1 MKKFAFVFP
10 GQGCQA
16 PGMGQDIYNTYP
28 EAKEVFEKASTSVGM
43 DMAKLCFESDG
54 ATLALTEN
62 TQPAIFTVSMAMNNI
77 LQSRGILPSA
87 IAGLSLGEYSALAS
101 AGAITVEDGV
111 RLVQKRG
118 QLMQDE
124 VPSGKG
130 SLMAVMGLSKDQIQE
145 AIDPLTDKGIISCS
159 NINTDN
165 QIVIGGETELL
176 VEAESIL
183 KLAGAKRAL
192 MLNVSAPFHTQML
205 KGAGIKLFD
214 ELQKIEI
221 KSPTVSYYPNVKGKL
236 QETSLKN
243 PKEVISTLLKEQVY
257 SPVLWTDTV
266 RNMINDGITTFVEV
280 YPGNIVG
287 SLIKKI
293 DKNVEVISL
302 AKLED
307 LETFLAENGN

>member
-16 PGMGQDIYNTYP
+16 PGMGQNIYNSYP
-28 EAKEVFEKASTSVGM
+28 EAKEAFEKASASIGM
-43 DMAKLCFESDG
+43 DMAKLCFETDE

-62 TQPAIFTVSMAMNNI
+62 TQPAIFTVSMAMASI
-77 LQSRGILPSA
+77 LTSKGITPSA
-87 IAGLSLGEYSALAS
+87 VAGLSLGEYSALAT
-101 AGAITVEDGV
+101 AGAITLEDGV
-111 RLVQKRG
+111 KLVQKRG
-118 QLMQDE
+118 KLMQEE

-130 SLMAVMGLSKDQIQE
+130 SLMAVMGLTHSQIQE
-145 AIDPLTDKGIISCS
+145 TIAPLTQKGIISCS

-165 QIVIGGETELL
+165 QIVIGGEIELL
-176 VEAESIL
+176 QEAEALL
-183 KLAGAKRAL
+183 KSAGAKRAL

-221 KSPTVSYYPNVKGKL
+221 KPPNSDYYPNVKGKL
-236 QETSLKN
+236 QETSSEN
-243 PKEVISTLLKEQVY
+243 SKEIISTLLKEQVY

-266 RNMINDGITTFVEV
+266 RNMINDGITTFVEI
-280 YPGNIVG
+280 YPGNVVG